1 MWIGIDC
8 SGRFQ
13 TSVVLSNFILFF
25 SSRSRHTSCALV
37 TAVQTCALPIALP
50 LVAFLPVVSS
60 LIAAL
65 LIVEE
70 ERATP
75 TGVPRGCA
83 HKKGPAVAC
92 RALPDV
98 FQAGLAAVAAEYPKE
113 EQEHVDEVEIEA
125 ERRHDHDP
133 AFQLGAGDLRVHAL
147 GALRVI
153 RRQPDRKSPR
163 L

>member
-83 HKKGPAVAC
+83 HKKGPAV
-92 RALPDV
+92 RT
-98 FQAGLAAVAAEYPKE
+98 E
-113 EQEHVDEVEIEA
+113 
-125 ERRHDHDP
+125 ERRVGKECVS
-133 AFQLGAGDLRVHAL
+133 ASGSRW
-147 GALRVI
+147 
-153 RRQPDRKSPR
+153 SP
-163 L
+163 LP